1 MFETM
6 VDFFSYGVQNL
17 FNLVTLLS
25 SSITYGINF
34 IISTFL
40 IIPNVI
46 LDLLAELPTFM
57 KQGLTGVLGGLLFVL
72 IIKIVAL
79 ILLKGWFYD
88 WRFI

>member
-79 ILLKGWFYD
+79 ILVKG
-88 WRFI
+88 

>member
-72 IIKIVAL
+72 IIKIVSL
-79 ILLKGWFYD
+79 IFLK
-88 WRFI
+88 

>member
-1 MFETM
+1 MFESM
-6 VDFFSYGVQNL
+6 VDFFTYGVQNL
-17 FNLVTLLS
+17 FNLVILLS

-40 IIPNVI
+40 IVPNIVM
-46 LDLLAELPTFM
+46 DLLTELPTFM

-79 ILLKGWFYD
+79 ILLKG
-88 WRFI
+88 